1 MSGDELITPDKCPH
15 CGHVP
20 PPPSADWH
28 PTSETRAIA
37 IDGEYEITGVL
48 PVGGLFRTETPVS
61 MIARRRWTTERFWV
75 RKWAEGQWLR
85 EGQRPGGPS

>member
-1 MSGDELITPDKCPH
+1 MSSDEPITHDKCPH

-20 PPPSADWH
+20 PPPSAGWH
-28 PTSETRAIA
+28 RTSETRAVE

-48 PVGGLFRTETPVS
+48 PVGGLFRTELPVS
-61 MIARRRWTTERFWV
+61 MIARRQWTTERFWV

-85 EGQRPGGPS
+85 EGQQPGGPS